1 MIFKSNS
8 VDETNQLAAKIA
20 AKVKDS
26 GGVIALSGD
35 LGAGK
40 TTFTQGFAKA
50 LGIDEKIISP
60 TFVIM
65 RQHQVPNSTKVLYHI
80 DLYRLEDEA
89 NLNEVGVSE
98 VFSNPDNI
106 VVIEWAEKAK
116 NQLPKNTI
124 WIDFKRENEERTI
137 DVSNLEI

>member
-8 VDETNQLAAKIA
+8 VEDTNQLAAKIA
-20 AKVKDS
+20 EKVKDS

-65 RQHQVPNSTKVLYHI
+65 RQHQVPNSSKVLYHI
-80 DLYRLEDEA
+80 DLYRLGDET
-89 NLNEVGVSE
+89 NLNEVGIAE
-98 VFSNPDNI
+98 LFSNPDNLI
-106 VVIEWAEKAK
+106 IIEWAEKAK
-116 NQLPKNTI
+116 SQLPENTI
-124 WIDFKRENEERTI
+124 WINFRRENDERTI
-137 DVSNLEI
+137 EISNLDI